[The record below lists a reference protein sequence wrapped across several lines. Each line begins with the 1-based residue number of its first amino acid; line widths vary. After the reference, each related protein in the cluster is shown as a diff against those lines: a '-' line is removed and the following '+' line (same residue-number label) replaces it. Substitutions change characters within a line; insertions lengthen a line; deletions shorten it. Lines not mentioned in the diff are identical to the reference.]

1 MLFVASELWPLFAA
15 ATWIALGVFITWA
28 AIAGRKRGGAR
39 EGAESR
45 WARPR
50 TAHGSGPLFPGPTGI
65 AVRRM
70 GPGGT
75 GYGTRARSAR
85 RFFFER
91 ASGSRGMGP
100 FLGRYF

>member
-1 MLFVASELWPLFAA
+1 MLFVANELWPLVAA
-15 ATWIALGVFITWA
+15 AVWIALGVFIA
-28 AIAGRKRGGAR
+28 GVAIAGEER
-39 EGAESR
+39 EGPRRGAQPR
-45 WARPR
+45 GVRPR

-85 RFFFER
+85 RFFF
-91 ASGSRGMGP
+91 
-100 FLGRYF
+100 